1 MRRPLQV
8 FRAPRVPRRPR
19 ARRAADRP
27 DPDLGAQLQPVAARH
42 RTSSRDG
49 RRSAARTR
57 RGLWTAGTRS
67 SADCVQTSSAGV
79 KAKPLIIAAAEG
91 GGIRAAAWTA
101 RVFEELQA
109 TGPCGA
115 EAVLLSSGASGGSVG
130 LSLFR
135 DSKPGQAFARAESI
149 AQSPALT
156 AGVSGLMVGDV
167 VAGSTGCRSHRR
179 VSRQRRVD
187 LAGPCCAHPV
197 GVGSGRARVRRHDA
211 AAAGAVRPHRPIAHR
226 VARAQRHGCGL
237 RLPGADQPT
246 RPRHPESDHARAD
259 GGTAIPNCKG
269 DQPGVANVI
278 DLEQLYGDCPLDM
291 DWATAAMTSARF
303 PIITPAGRT
312 SAPGVAACD
321 NLPDLQL
328 ADGGIA
334 ENSGLGTLSDIAPEL
349 AHLVAEKN
357 ANADGVSV
365 PIIVPIVLYISNA
378 PGRDVTA
385 ATAGFSSESASP
397 SPRAHP
403 RRPRTAIG
411 RGCSASR
418 ARCRTRVRRPGASW
432 MRDSPPPARACRP
445 RSGRRSETV
454 SR

>member
-1 MRRPLQV
+1 M
-8 FRAPRVPRRPR
+8 
-19 ARRAADRP
+19 
-27 DPDLGAQLQPVAARH
+27 
-42 RTSSRDG
+42 
-49 RRSAARTR
+49 
-57 RGLWTAGTRS
+57 
-67 SADCVQTSSAGV
+67 
-79 KAKPLIIAAAEG
+79 
-91 GGIRAAAWTA
+91 
-101 RVFEELQA
+101 FEELEA
-109 TGPCGA
+109 TGPCGG

-135 DSKPGQAFARAESI
+135 DSKPGGAFARAESI

-167 VAGSTGCRSHRR
+167 VAGSTGLQVPTDGYLDKGAWTWQDRAAHIQWEWAQAARESG
-179 VSRQRRVD
+179 D
-187 LAGPCCAHPV
+187 TTPPLLAPYDHIDQSPTGWLALNV
-197 GVGSGRARVRRHDA
+197 T
-211 AAAGAVRPHRPIAHR
+211 AAGYDC
-226 VARAQRHGCGL
+226 RALISQL
-237 RLPGADQPT
+237 DLDIPNPT
-246 RPRHPESDHARAD
+246 TPAPD

-278 DLEQLYGDCPLDM
+278 DLEQLYGDCPFDM

-312 SAPGVAACD
+312 SAPGVPACD

-385 ATAGFSSESASP
+385 ATAGFSSELGVALSQGSSQAAQNSDRAWLQRISGSLQNSCPTTGSILDAGFAATCASVSASI
-397 SPRAHP
+397 RASLGDGV
-403 RRPRTAIG
+403 AVI
-411 RGCSASR
+411 A
-418 ARCRTRVRRPGASW
+418 
-432 MRDSPPPARACRP
+432 P
-445 RSGRRSETV
+445 RSTPAISAPLGWALSDLSLCRIDQEVANQRDVPSKWPSGYGGLSQLRALLTPDPDAV
-454 SR
+454 AGFTGSTRCPTG